1 MAEEEN
7 ARLRRELEDALAR
20 AAEERAGREEA
31 LARAAASDARAA
43 ATASVLCV
51 ADGRLGTVPD
61 LRAFMAAYVR
71 DVWPAAPDELDA
83 AVAAALAEYVPSERS
98 ANESAEFS
106 SHSSS
111 SQRGLRFSAFRRHL
125 EDDVVVKLVRS
136 DVMSLLGGAVAGALG
151 AGVADT
157 LVADLE
163 LARSFLVVERA
174 RQRAVAEA
182 AGASSSSA
190 AVSEDSVVFY
200 VAQWW
205 LGQAAGAVADAW
217 QVFDGRGAEVSV
229 TVPVTDRTARSYTGK
244 TDVFVGL
251 GAASADADAAVEVEL
266 GLWFLAELKRPFDRL
281 AGGGGSAKDQLL
293 LEVAAYATSRE
304 ASRAEEA
311 PWRPMVGVVTDLFR
325 VNVAFDLPDSAWDD
339 GPWQLGL
346 GTRVVTPAAEY
357 VRVVLGALVLAYWDD
372 VSEGVRAAASAE
384 GAASVSAWVERLVAD
399 EDVDVFASEEGSS
412 DDETEA
418 DDTTPR
424 PRRALRSGAA
434 RSSAAPTAASSSAS
448 SSSHGSGAR
457 ASQGSVEKRF
467 QRVAATRE
475 ALLEIVG
482 NTVASR

>member
-1 MAEEEN
+1 MINGSNVCYVHAVLQALLGSPRVYSAV
-7 ARLRRELEDALAR
+7 ARLSTITPTLSPAETPTLGAFASLIHDIETAQPVAAGVGAALEPVYFYGLIDA
-20 AAEERAGREEA
+20 
-31 LARAAASDARAA
+31 
-43 ATASVLCV
+43 
-51 ADGRLGTVPD
+51 
-61 LRAFMAAYVR
+61 F
-71 DVWPAAPDELDA
+71 
-83 AVAAALAEYVPSERS
+83 VAAALGDADGTQTTRQHDAHEWWTFLLSSLDDELRRLDAAPVAAELFAGTLVSQLAGPTGPPSVTRQPFLVLMLDLDAARTLTDALVAAMETEYVEYVDAASGTTHTPCRTPS
-98 ANESAEFS
+98 F
-106 SHSSS
+106 
-111 SQRGLRFSAFRRHL
+111 
-125 EDDVVVKLVRS
+125 
-136 DVMSLLGGAVAGALG
+136 GALPP
-151 AGVADT
+151 V
-157 LVADLE
+157 LVLQCK
-163 LARSFLVVERA
+163 RFVFHRA
-174 RQRAVAEA
+174 
-182 AGASSSSA
+182 
-190 AVSEDSVVFY
+190 
-200 VAQWW
+200 
-205 LGQAAGAVADAW
+205 
-217 QVFDGRGAEVSV
+217 
-229 TVPVTDRTARSYTGK
+229 YTGK

-251 GAASADADAAVEVEL
+251 GATSADADVAVEVEL

-293 LEVAAYATSRE
+293 LEVAAYAASRE

-399 EDVDVFASEEGSS
+399 EDVDVFAREDGSS

-418 DDTTPR
+418 DDTAPR
-424 PRRALRSGAA
+424 PRRALRSSAT
-434 RSSAAPTAASSSAS
+434 RSSAAPTAASSSARAS

-482 NTVASR
+482 NTMASR